1 MDAWTLRL
9 AATAAVVAGCSAVC
23 GGGMVDVTSTGA
35 RPDDG
40 KDGTKAVR
48 AAVGRCRE
56 QPGSTP

>member
-35 RPDDG
+35 RPDGG
-40 KDGTKAVR
+40 KDDTRAVR
-48 AAVGRCRE
+48 AAVARCRE
-56 QPGSTP
+56 RPGSTP